1 MQHDVRVGP
10 NSLQGPTPPTAL
22 TSILSMA
29 DLQPVAAYFTAR
41 FTRMPHVPSTPHRNR
56 MGAVMWKD
64 IFSSASSALRPE
76 TLKSS
81 TRPEPSKVVLRA

>member
-10 NSLQGPTPPTAL
+10 NSSQGPTPPTGL

-29 DLQPVAAYFTAR
+29 DLQPAAAYFTAR
-41 FTRMPHVPSTPHRNR
+41 FTRMSHVPSTAHRNR

-64 IFSSASSALRPE
+64 IFSPASSGLRPE
-76 TLKSS
+76 TRESS